1 MEFTS
6 YQIVSNNTASLNTGS
21 YLNLVEYSMFVRG
34 YVGDVWYGF
43 SANDAIELGVWD
55 LDNNLVGWQILNQSK
70 SYNEISLSYTNTL
83 NFPVGY
89 SYKELKPDFT
99 LYKNEKILVN
109 PPEQLSSSFGI
120 LSGSYILTYNFTRE
134 MAGTSN
140 NPLVIKDIS
149 PSRKELKLVPLNS
162 STLQYD
168 TFCQKKV
175 LISDIASLYIL
186 SLKDCPYSQIYSQ
199 ISSLYSNE
207 IATLRTL
214 FFLVS
219 DDATVQ
225 FFKNLYEDFIKYI
238 VSSNGNS
245 NLIRIQGIQTYF
257 NNFLLSNANSIISFD
272 DIDTYFVGV
281 VSAIIERKFAP
292 IGPSP
297 SQKYIDAKAFVYD
310 FFTKYYSYNKRTR
323 LYYFRI
329 K

>member
-140 NPLVIKDIS
+140 NPLVI
-149 PSRKELKLVPLNS
+149 
-162 STLQYD
+162 
-168 TFCQKKV
+168 
-175 LISDIASLYIL
+175 
-186 SLKDCPYSQIYSQ
+186 
-199 ISSLYSNE
+199 
-207 IATLRTL
+207 
-214 FFLVS
+214 
-219 DDATVQ
+219 
-225 FFKNLYEDFIKYI
+225 
-238 VSSNGNS
+238 
-245 NLIRIQGIQTYF
+245 
-257 NNFLLSNANSIISFD
+257 
-272 DIDTYFVGV
+272 
-281 VSAIIERKFAP
+281 
-292 IGPSP
+292 
-297 SQKYIDAKAFVYD
+297 
-310 FFTKYYSYNKRTR
+310 
-323 LYYFRI
+323 
-329 K
+329 